1 MDGLK
6 VRLLHLALVDL
17 HLEGQAFRPAPLAQA
32 VGQRL
37 LELFLRVGP
46 DLVPVHRQH
55 GGPLGHDQPLPLEL
69 IAAVHTLLGHHLGQ
83 GVHRRLEG
91 RVVLPDGH
99 RDLLRGPHH
108 MRQQLKAVSK
118 KVLPAD
124 LIGLL
129 GALRRVQAHVP
140 GVQLG
145 AQVLIAQ
152 G

>member
-1 MDGLK
+1 MAYPKPLK
-6 VRLLHLALVDL
+6 NLLYVLLPPAFWLGVWQVCAFLVD
-17 HLEGQAFRPAPLAQA
+17 
-32 VGQRL
+32 
-37 LELFLRVGP
+37 
-46 DLVPVHRQH
+46 
-55 GGPLGHDQPLPLEL
+55 
-69 IAAVHTLLGHHLGQ
+69 
-83 GVHRRLEG
+83 RRLEG

-108 MRQQLKAVSK
+108 VGQQLKAVSK